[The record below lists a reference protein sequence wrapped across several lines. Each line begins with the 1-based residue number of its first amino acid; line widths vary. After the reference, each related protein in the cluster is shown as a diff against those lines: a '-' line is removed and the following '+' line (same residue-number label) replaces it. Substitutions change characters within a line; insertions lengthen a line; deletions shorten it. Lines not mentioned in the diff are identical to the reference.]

1 MFKST
6 FFSTKTLEEIHK
18 HISPPKIIDNFIN
31 ESEIKELI
39 NYLKQLD
46 KEADFISE
54 KVLR

>member
-31 ESEIKELI
+31 ENEIKELI
-39 NYLKQLD
+39 NFIKQL
-46 KEADFISE
+46 KSNLVERE
-54 KVLR
+54 